1 MDICAMVGIVM
12 EKIKSII
19 LNSTAYTV
27 VILLLFYFYALI
39 GNLTHPAI
47 TFGTFLIILL
57 FGFVISL
64 ANMIFEIEKLHYAVK
79 LLIHYSALLVS
90 FIFVFIIAGKL
101 SLSGIASVFS
111 AIIIFTFLYAVI
123 YAISY
128 GAKSAL
134 NSAKKSKKSSK
145 SNTAVNNKP
154 TYKPLYGD
162 DDKK

>member
-1 MDICAMVGIVM
+1 MDICTMVGICM

-19 LNSTAYTV
+19 LSSTAYTV
-27 VILLLFYFYALI
+27 VIILLFYIYALI

-64 ANMIFEIEKLHYAVK
+64 ANMIFKIDKLHYAIK
-79 LLIHYSALLVS
+79 LLIHYAALLIS

-101 SLSGIASVFS
+101 SISGIASVFS
-111 AIIIFTFLYAVI
+111 AIVIFTFLYAVI

-128 GAKSAL
+128 GVKSAL
-134 NSAKKSKKSSK
+134 NSVDKSKKS
-145 SNTAVNNKP
+145 ANNKQQ
-154 TYKPLYGD
+154 TNKKSVYKPLYGD
-162 DDKK
+162 DDRK

>member
-1 MDICAMVGIVM
+1 MK
-12 EKIKSII
+12 KIKSIV

-27 VILLLFYFYALI
+27 VILVLFYVYALI

-64 ANMIFEIEKLHYAVK
+64 ANMIFEIDRLHYVLK
-79 LLIHYSALLVS
+79 LLIHYAALLVA

-101 SLSGIASVFS
+101 SITGIASVFS
-111 AIIIFTFLYAVI
+111 AIIIFTILYGVI
-123 YAISY
+123 YAISC
-128 GAKSAL
+128 GVKSAL
-134 NSAKKSKKSSK
+134 TSVDKSQKNAKKQTVLNKKS
-145 SNTAVNNKP
+145 

>member
-1 MDICAMVGIVM
+1 MDICTVVGIFM
-12 EKIKSII
+12 EKFKNIV

-27 VILLLFYFYALI
+27 VILILFYLYALI

-64 ANMIFEIEKLHYAVK
+64 ANMIFSIEKLHYALK
-79 LLIHYSALLVS
+79 LLIHYSALLLA

-101 SLSGIASVFS
+101 SLDGIASVFS
-111 AIIIFTFLYAVI
+111 AIIIFTVLYAVI

-128 GAKSAL
+128 GVKSAL
-134 NSAKKSKKSSK
+134 NSVSKPKKGTKSTAVSSKK
-145 SNTAVNNKP
+145 AV
-154 TYKPLYGD
+154 YKPIYGD
-162 DDKK
+162 DNKR

>member
-27 VILLLFYFYALI
+27 VILLLFYIYALI

-64 ANMIFEIEKLHYAVK
+64 ANMIFKIEKLHYALR
-79 LLIHYSALLVS
+79 LLIHYTALLIT
-90 FIFVFIIAGKL
+90 FIVVFIIAGKL
-101 SLSGIASVFS
+101 SLSGLASVFS
-111 AIIIFTFLYAVI
+111 AIVIFTFLYAVI

-128 GAKSAL
+128 GVKSAM
-134 NSAKKSKKSSK
+134 SSVDKSKKSSK
-145 SNTAVNNKP
+145 RAPEVNKKSV
-154 TYKPLYGD
+154 YKPLYGD
-162 DDKK
+162 DNKK

>member
-1 MDICAMVGIVM
+1 M

-19 LNSTAYTV
+19 LSSTAYTV
-27 VILLLFYFYALI
+27 VIILLFYIYALI

-64 ANMIFEIEKLHYAVK
+64 ANMIFKIEKLHYAIK
-79 LLIHYSALLVS
+79 LLIHYAALLIS

-101 SLSGIASVFS
+101 SISGIASVFS
-111 AIIIFTFLYAVI
+111 AIVIFTFLYAVI

-128 GAKSAL
+128 GVKSAL
-134 NSAKKSKKSSK
+134 NSVDKSKNSANSKQQTNKKS
-145 SNTAVNNKP
+145 V
-154 TYKPLYGD
+154 YKPLYRD
-162 DDKK
+162 NDRK

>member
-1 MDICAMVGIVM
+1 MVGIFM

-27 VILLLFYFYALI
+27 VILILFYLYALI

-47 TFGTFLIILL
+47 TFGTFLIILV
-57 FGFVISL
+57 FGFIISL
-64 ANMIFEIEKLHYAVK
+64 ANMIFSIKKLHYMLK
-79 LLIHYSALLVS
+79 LLIHYAALLVA

-128 GAKSAL
+128 GVKSAL
-134 NSAKKSKKSSK
+134 NSVSKPKNGTKNKAVSDKKS
-145 SNTAVNNKP
+145 

-162 DDKK
+162 SDKK